1 MDTSYQRLI
10 EDHEK
15 IIDTAGHLLSR
26 IADTSYGADELANAL
41 DTLAIQV
48 RDHLAV
54 EDEIIAHD
62 HGMMMGP
69 WKETWQDGQNGVAR
83 LRKDWVA
90 FLDAWDRHT
99 IAENRR
105 GFAEAADHLLGR
117 LRERI
122 QTETRAFYAT
132 ALQSGA
138 ISLR

>member
-10 EDHEK
+10 EEHEK
-15 IIDTAGHLLSR
+15 IVDTAGHLLSC
-26 IADTSYGADELANAL
+26 IADKSYEADELADKL
-41 DTLAIQV
+41 DTLAGQV

-69 WKETWQDGQNGVAR
+69 WAETWQDGQNGVAR
-83 LRKDWVA
+83 LRKDWLA
-90 FLDAWDRHT
+90 FLGVWDRRT

-122 QTETRAFYAT
+122 QTETQAFYAT
-132 ALQSGA
+132 ALQRGA